1 MSSNVIAKTDYR
13 TKVILCQ
20 KYDKWRAKEE
30 NYDKRVDAFVHHM
43 HVLLTR
49 KEEIGENP
57 NPEIQSLR
65 LKFHG
70 KWAKVERGRQTDTL
84 KQHQSKGKKG
94 KKVRRVRKKKTLKLH
109 QCTGKSLIKEIV
121 TQCEFTQHTFGTHRH
136 DYPPQPTQLSTQVAL
151 LAKTNCDGGPK
162 HNIGI
167 DLRECQNACV
177 RHKSEVNW
185 SASQA
190 AQSKC

>member
-94 KKVRRVRKKKTLKLH
+94 KKVRRVRKKNNFETASMH
-109 QCTGKSLIKEIV
+109 GQ
-121 TQCEFTQHTFGTHRH
+121 EFNQG
-136 DYPPQPTQLSTQVAL
+136 D
-151 LAKTNCDGGPK
+151 CDTM
-162 HNIGI
+162 
-167 DLRECQNACV
+167 
-177 RHKSEVNW
+177 
-185 SASQA
+185 
-190 AQSKC
+190 